1 MVKLFL
7 PLFTVLASLCVLIKL
22 VLWLNL
28 KSKKRVGFIRSFV
41 VFFSIHDVHNASSNS
56 SRVFRKYNNL
66 LNSILWG
73 SLLALAVVFVFNTG
87 SLGNLIPT
95 KKEKMENRIK

>member
-7 PLFTVLASLCVLIKL
+7 PLFSAIASLCVVIKL

-56 SRVFRKYNNL
+56 SRIFRKYNNL
-66 LNSILWG
+66 LNSLLWG
-73 SLLALAVVFVFNTG
+73 SLLLLSIVFVFNTG
-87 SLGNLIPT
+87 NLGNLVPT
-95 KKEKMENRIK
+95 KREKIENQIK